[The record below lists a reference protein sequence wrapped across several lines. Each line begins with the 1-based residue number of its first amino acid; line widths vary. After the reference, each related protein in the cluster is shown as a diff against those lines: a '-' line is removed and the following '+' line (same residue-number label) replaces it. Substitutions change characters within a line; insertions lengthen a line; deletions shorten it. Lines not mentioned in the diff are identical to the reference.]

1 MPSHSLAYM
10 LASRVRTI
18 AWHLKN
24 DLAVGSDPYTRNV
37 DEIERLCKA
46 FMPSGSG
53 FDSGTTLVIDDSKPA
68 RLVFQTSFHHMNDAG
83 MYDGW
88 TEHRVYYIAEHD
100 GADLVIGGRDRNGIK
115 DYIAE
120 CFNQALGQTIQAD
133 WDNEEKE
140 FTFTNQQG
148 WKA

>member
-1 MPSHSLAYM
+1 MPTNSLAHL

-18 AWHLKN
+18 IWHDKN
-24 DLAVGSDPYTRNV
+24 DMSSGSDPYTRNV
-37 DEIERLCKA
+37 EEVERLCKA

-53 FDSGTTLVIDDSKPA
+53 FDVGTKLLLDDSKPG

-88 TEHRVYYIAEHD
+88 TEHRVYAIAEHD
-100 GADLVIGGRDRNGIK
+100 GMDIVVGGRDRNQIK

-120 CFNQALGQTIQAD
+120 CMTQALKQQITSEWHAGDAA
-133 WDNEEKE
+133 
-140 FTFTNQQG
+140 FTFTNEHG